1 MADVDYKPQEI
12 EPKWQRIWDEQATF
26 KVEPKKGQK
35 KYYLLEM
42 LPYSSGRIHM
52 GHVRNYTIGDVAAR
66 YRMMQGQKVLHPIGW
81 DAFGMPAENA
91 AIQHRVHPAKWTYE
105 NIDHMRQ
112 QLKRLGF
119 SYDWDREFATCDPD
133 YYRWEQLIFLKMFE
147 RGWVFKKK
155 SQVNW
160 CPSCQTVLAFE
171 QAEGGRC
178 WRCHSEVALKSMSQW
193 YFRIT
198 DYAEELLRDV
208 DDKLGEWPERVR
220 IMQREWIGKSEGA
233 HIDFQLEGKKDKIR
247 IFTTRPDTLYGAT
260 FMSLACEHPLVEEL
274 ARAAGQWSA
283 VESFVERSSH
293 ISHQARLAETY
304 EKDGV
309 FTGAYCINPVTGWKI
324 PVYAANFVLMEYGTG
339 AVMAVPAHDQRDFE
353 FAKKY
358 GLPIRVVIQPQD
370 RKLDSKTMDE
380 AWEGPGTLVDSAQF
394 TGMVSDK
401 AISAIARH
409 LADKGMGGPT
419 TTFRLKD
426 WCISRQRYWGA
437 PIPIIYCDDCGTVP
451 VPEDQLPVV
460 LPHDVELTGEGGSPL
475 ARLDSFVK
483 TSCPKCGGSGRRET
497 DTMDTFVESSWYLFR
512 YACPRYDRGPV
523 DPAMIDY
530 WLPVDQYIGGIEH
543 AVGHLIYCRYFTKVM
558 RDLGMLSL
566 DEPVRGLLTQGMVCK
581 DGAKMSK
588 SKGNVVDPDDMIGR
602 YGADTV
608 RLFSLFAAPP
618 EKDLEWSDKGI
629 EGAHRFVLRVWRLI
643 TAWLASPGNVA
654 GDRSAAEIERWRHKT
669 IKRVSEDVDRYHF
682 NTAIAAVMEYV
693 NFLYSVDVSG
703 LPKEAMEDLVVLL
716 SPFAPHVA
724 EELWSR
730 LGHGETVLARGWPA
744 YDSRKIVEETIT
756 IVVQINGKLKDRL
769 EVQKDIAEED
779 LKAQALASERIK
791 SHLGDKKPRKVIVV
805 PGKLINI
812 VV

>member
-1 MADVDYKPQEI
+1 MPDVDYRPQEI
-12 EPKWQRIWDEQATF
+12 EPKWQRIWDEQGTF

-91 AIQHRVHPAKWTYE
+91 AIQHHVHPAKWTYE
-105 NIDHMRQ
+105 NIDHMRR

-119 SYDWDREFATCDPD
+119 SYDWDREFATCDPE

-147 RGWVFKKK
+147 RGWAYKKR
-155 SQVNW
+155 SQINW

-178 WRCHSEVALKSMSQW
+178 WRCNSEVVLKSMSQW
-193 YFRIT
+193 YFKIT

-233 HIDFQLEGKKDKIR
+233 HIDFQLEGKKDKIC

-260 FMSLACEHPLVEEL
+260 FMSLACEHLLVEEL
-274 ARAAGQWSA
+274 ARASGQWSA

-293 ISHQARLAETY
+293 ISHKARLAETY

-324 PVYAANFVLMEYGTG
+324 PIYAANFVLMEYGTG

-358 GLPIRVVIQPQD
+358 GLPIRVVIQPPDQ
-370 RKLDSKTMDE
+370 KLDSKTMDA
-380 AWEGPGTLVDSAQF
+380 AWEGPGTLVDSDRF
-394 TGMVSDK
+394 TGMPSAE
-401 AISAIARH
+401 AIPAIAKH

-451 VPEDQLPVV
+451 VPEDKLPVI

-475 ARLDSFVK
+475 ARVDSFVK
-483 TSCPKCGGSGRRET
+483 TSCPKCGGPGRRET

-512 YACPRYDRGPV
+512 YACPRYDKGPV
-523 DPAMIDY
+523 DPAMMDY

-558 RDLGMLSL
+558 RDMGMLSL

-629 EGAHRFVLRVWRLI
+629 EGAHRFLLRVWRLI
-643 TAWLASPGNVA
+643 ASWVAEPGKVP
-654 GDRSAAEIERWRHKT
+654 DKRAAEEMERLRHKT
-669 IKRVSEDVDRYHF
+669 IKKVSEDVERYHF
-682 NTAIAAVMEYV
+682 NTAIAAIMEYV
-693 NFLYSVDVSG
+693 NFLYGVGPSG
-703 LPKEAMEDLVVLL
+703 IPKEAMEDLVILM
-716 SPFAPHVA
+716 SPFAPHAA

-730 LGHGETVLARGWPA
+730 LGHGQTVLARRWPA
-744 YDSRKIVEETIT
+744 YDARKIAEEIVT
-756 IVVQINGKLKDRL
+756 IVVQVNGRLKDRL
-769 EVQKDIAEED
+769 EVAKDISEQD
-779 LKAQALASERIK
+779 LRTQALSSEKVR
-791 SHLGDKKPRKVIVV
+791 SQLGEKKPRKVIVV